1 MENRLADMKR
11 SISRHH
17 AEDRTCQLYTEW
29 GEKLTQMSRDEKE
42 SGVLTEYPR
51 PYLQRESYR
60 SLNGYWD
67 FCLVE
72 GTTLPEADTESHDW
86 QGKILV
92 PFSPESVLS
101 EAGRQLLPTQT
112 LWYHKALPEDFLKE
126 GPADG
131 RLLLHFGAVDFA
143 CCVYVNGVKIPC
155 LERGKWYGNTIS
167 PVPDAKAAIGA
178 FTREKNPGENRKSGL
193 THSGGYT
200 PFTVDITDYL
210 NLACAA
216 DNSIPAADSHVPA
229 AGNHISLAV
238 LDVTDTSYHNR
249 GKQTLKRGGMFYTA
263 QSGIW
268 QSVWLE
274 WVPALYI
281 RSLCAEPDF
290 DRQQVK
296 ISITLND
303 ICVTKNA
310 KIQLFC
316 EGKTTVYTWP
326 RGKSSAVLIYHVDN
340 MRPWTPEEPYLYEY
354 SLRLEV
360 PERKEERESAS
371 EPDGKADG
379 TYRGRAHAPG
389 GICIRDEVRS
399 VFGMR
404 CFTIEKDPK
413 GIPRFYLNHHPY
425 FLNGVLDQGYWPD
438 GLYTAPSDEALLH
451 DIRTMKRCGYNLL
464 RKHVKVECQRWY
476 YHCDR
481 EGMIVWQDM
490 VSGGEPMNM
499 LLVCYLPT
507 GLPQIG
513 TMVPDSLHG
522 LFHRKNKNGRRE
534 WYRETAETI
543 EALKPATSLAVWV
556 AFNEGWGQFDSKKA
570 TTFIRGKDSSRLI
583 VSASG
588 WFDRGAGDFLSEHN
602 YFHALEPRR
611 DKRGRAWVLSEYGG
625 FAHHVD
631 GHSFTDRIYGYRK
644 YDTLEDYRTAVT
656 GLQRE
661 IDALMLQG
669 LSTAVYTQVSDV
681 EEEVNGI
688 MTYDRKICKL

>member
-11 SISRHH
+11 SISKYH
-17 AEDRTCQLYTEW
+17 AEDQTYQLYTDW
-29 GEKLTQMSRDEKE
+29 GEKLTQMSHEEKS

-60 SLNGYWD
+60 SLNGYWEYAIE
-67 FCLVE
+67 E
-72 GTTLPEADTESHDW
+72 GTNLPEADTQNHDW
-86 QGKILV
+86 QGEILV

-101 EAGRQLLPTQT
+101 EVGRQLLPTQT
-112 LWYHKALPEDFLKE
+112 LWYHKTLPEDFLKE
-126 GPADG
+126 GSENG

-143 CCVYVNGVKIPC
+143 CCVYVNGVKVPC
-155 LERGKWYGNTIS
+155 LERGKWYEDTLS
-167 PVPDAKAAIGA
+167 SAMDAAAAARADDTKTKA
-178 FTREKNPGENRKSGL
+178 GESGKSGL

-200 PFTVDITDYL
+200 PFSVDITDYL
-210 NLACAA
+210 V
-216 DNSIPAADSHVPA
+216 SDSLE
-229 AGNHISLAV
+229 GNHISLAV
-238 LDVTDTSYHNR
+238 FDQTDTSYHNR
-249 GKQTLKRGGMFYTA
+249 GKQTLKRGGMFYTG

-274 WVPALYI
+274 WTPALYI
-281 RSLCAEPDF
+281 RSLYAEPDF

-296 ISITLND
+296 ISVTLND
-303 ICVTKNA
+303 ICVTKGA
-310 KIQLFC
+310 KLQLSC
-316 EGKTTVYTWP
+316 EDKTTVYTWP
-326 RGKSSAVLIYHVDN
+326 CGKNSAIIVYHVDK

-354 SLRLEV
+354 
-360 PERKEERESAS
+360 KI
-371 EPDGKADG
+371 
-379 TYRGRAHAPG
+379 T
-389 GICIRDEVRS
+389 ICQDEVS
-399 VFGMR
+399 GVFGMR

-413 GIPRFYLNHHPY
+413 GNPRFYLNHHLY

-438 GLYTAPSDEALLH
+438 GLYTAPSDDALLH

-481 EGMIVWQDM
+481 EGVIVWQDM

-507 GLPQIG
+507 GFPRIG
-513 TMVPDSLHG
+513 TLVPDSLHG

-534 WYRETAETI
+534 WYRETTETI
-543 EALKPATSLAVWV
+543 EALKPVTSLAVWV
-556 AFNEGWGQFDSKKA
+556 AFNEGWGQFDSQKA
-570 TTFIRGKDSSRLI
+570 TAFIRGKDSSRLI

-602 YFHALEPRR
+602 YFHALEPRK

-644 YDTLEDYRTAVT
+644 YDTLEDYQEAIAKLRTET
-656 GLQRE
+656 
-661 IDALMLQG
+661 DALMLQG
-669 LSTAVYTQVSDV
+669 LSGAVYTQVSDV

-688 MTYDRKICKL
+688 MTYDRKICKLS

>member
-17 AEDRTCQLYTEW
+17 AQDRTYQLYTEW
-29 GEKLTQMSRDEKE
+29 GEKLTQMSHEEKAR
-42 SGVLTEYPR
+42 GVLTEYPR
-51 PYLQRESYR
+51 PYLQRDSYC

-67 FCLVE
+67 FGLVE
-72 GTTLPEADTESHDW
+72 GTALPEADRENHDW
-86 QGKILV
+86 QGEILV

-101 EAGRQLLPTQT
+101 EVGRQLLPGQT
-112 LWYHKALPEDFLKE
+112 LWYHRTLPEDFLQE
-126 GPADG
+126 GPENG

-143 CCVYVNGVKIPC
+143 CCVYVNGVRVPC
-155 LERGKWYGNTIS
+155 LERNGSWYENSLSGESVTES
-167 PVPDAKAAIGA
+167 RKAG
-178 FTREKNPGENRKSGL
+178 EKTGL

-210 NLACAA
+210 ASASA
-216 DNSIPAADSHVPA
+216 PDHPVPVSEHHIPVVDNHL
-229 AGNHISLAV
+229 SLAV
-238 LDVTDTSYHNR
+238 LDQTDTSYHNR

-263 QSGIW
+263 ISGIW

-281 RSLCAEPDF
+281 RSLYTQPDF

-296 ISITLND
+296 IFVTLND
-303 ICVTKNA
+303 TCVAKDA
-310 KIQLFC
+310 KIRLFC
-316 EGKTTVYTWP
+316 EEKTAVYSWPCGKN
-326 RGKSSAVLIYHVDN
+326 SAVLVYHVDE
-340 MRPWTPEEPYLYEY
+340 MHPWTPEKPYLYEY
-354 SLRLEV
+354 RLSL
-360 PERKEERESAS
+360 
-371 EPDGKADG
+371 
-379 TYRGRAHAPG
+379 G
-389 GICIRDEVRS
+389 GDEVS
-399 VFGMR
+399 GVFGMR

-413 GIPRFYLNHHPY
+413 GTPRFYLNHHPY

-438 GLYTAPSDEALLH
+438 GLYTAPSDESLLH

-507 GLPQIG
+507 GFPRIG
-513 TMVPDSLHG
+513 TLIPDSLYG

-534 WYRETAETI
+534 WYRETAETMD
-543 EALKPATSLAVWV
+543 ALRPVTSLAVWV
-556 AFNEGWGQFDSKKA
+556 AFNEGWGQFDSRKA
-570 TTFIRGKDSSRLI
+570 TAFIRNRDSSRLI

-602 YFHALEPRR
+602 YFHALEPRK

-644 YDTLEDYRTAVT
+644 YDTLQDYRKAV
-656 GLQRE
+656 GELQTE
-661 IDALMLQG
+661 IEVLMLQG
-669 LSTAVYTQVSDV
+669 LSAAVYTQVSDV

-688 MTYDRKICKL
+688 MTYDRKICKLTHK

>member
-11 SISRHH
+11 SISKHH
-17 AEDRTCQLYTEW
+17 AKDQTYQLYTEW
-29 GEKLTQMSRDEKE
+29 GEKLTQMSHEEKAA
-42 SGVLTEYPR
+42 GVLTEYPR

-67 FCLVE
+67 YDIVE
-72 GTTLPEADTESHDW
+72 GTTLPETDTESHDW
-86 QGKILV
+86 QGEILV

-101 EAGRQLLPTQT
+101 EVGRQLLPTQT
-112 LWYHKALPEDFLKE
+112 LWYHKTLPENFLKE
-126 GPADG
+126 GPAGG

-143 CCVYVNGVKIPC
+143 CCVYVNGVKVPC
-155 LERGKWYGNTIS
+155 LERGKWYE
-167 PVPDAKAAIGA
+167 D
-178 FTREKNPGENRKSGL
+178 GL

-200 PFTVDITDYL
+200 PFTVDITDHL
-210 NLACAA
+210 IS
-216 DNSIPAADSHVPA
+216 DSAADSHVPA
-229 AGNHISLAV
+229 PGNHISLAV
-238 LDVTDTSYHNR
+238 LDATDTSYHNR

-274 WVPALYI
+274 WVPAIYI
-281 RSLCAEPDF
+281 RTLYAEPDF

-296 ISITLND
+296 ISVTLND
-303 ICVTKNA
+303 MRVTKNTR
-310 KIQLFC
+310 IRLSC
-316 EGKTTVYTWP
+316 EEKTTVYTWP
-326 RGKSSAVLIYHVDN
+326 CGKSSAVLIYHVDN

-360 PERKEERESAS
+360 PEREEECGSMS

-379 TYRGRAHAPG
+379 TYHGRAHTPG
-389 GICIRDEVRS
+389 GIRLCDEVRS

-451 DIRTMKRCGYNLL
+451 DIRTMKHCGYNLL

-513 TMVPDSLHG
+513 TMVPDSMHG

-543 EALKPATSLAVWV
+543 EALKPVTSLAVWV
-556 AFNEGWGQFDSKKA
+556 AFNEGWGQFDSQKA
-570 TTFIRGKDSSRLI
+570 TAFIRDKDPSRLI

-656 GLQRE
+656 GLWTE
-661 IDALMLQG
+661 IEVLVLQG
-669 LSTAVYTQVSDV
+669 LSAAVYTQVSDV

>member
-17 AEDRTCQLYTEW
+17 AEDRTYQLFTEW
-29 GEKLTQMSRDEKE
+29 GEKLTQMPHEEKAQ
-42 SGVLTEYPR
+42 GVLTEYPR
-51 PYLQRESYR
+51 PYMQRESYR

-67 FCLVE
+67 YAIEE
-72 GTTLPEADTESHDW
+72 GTFLPESDTGNHDW
-86 QGKILV
+86 QGEILV

-101 EAGRQLLPTQT
+101 EVERQLLPSQT
-112 LWYHKALPEDFLKE
+112 LWYHKVLPEDFLE
-126 GPADG
+126 EAPQNG

-143 CCVYVNGVKIPC
+143 CCVYVNGVKVQS
-155 LERGKWYGNTIS
+155 LENGGKWYEN
-167 PVPDAKAAIGA
+167 PVAGVSAREAGGA
-178 FTREKNPGENRKSGL
+178 GCESGL

-200 PFTVDITDYL
+200 PFTVDITDCL
-210 NLACAA
+210 LPGQR
-216 DNSIPAADSHVPA
+216 D
-229 AGNHISLAV
+229 NHISLAV
-238 LDVTDTSYHNR
+238 LDASDTSYHNR

-281 RSLCAEPDF
+281 RSVSAEPDF
-290 DRQQVK
+290 DRRQVK
-296 ISITLND
+296 ISIAIND
-303 ICVTKNA
+303 TRAMKTPEKEI
-310 KIQLFC
+310 KIRLSC
-316 EGKTTVYTWP
+316 EDRTTVYTWP
-326 RGKSSAVLIYHVDN
+326 RGKSSAVLIYPVEK

-354 SLRLEV
+354 KLILECAEGQSGPLRMAET
-360 PERKEERESAS
+360 EGGAF
-371 EPDGKADG
+371 GK
-379 TYRGRAHAPG
+379 TVSPRG
-389 GICIRDEVRS
+389 RDEVRGI
-399 VFGMR
+399 FGMR
-404 CFTIEKDPK
+404 CFTIEKDAK
-413 GIPRFYLNHHPY
+413 GTPRFCLNHRPY

-438 GLYTAPSDEALLH
+438 GLYTAPSEEALLR
-451 DIRTMKRCGYNLL
+451 DIRTMKQCGYNLL
-464 RKHVKVECQRWY
+464 RKHIKVECQRWY

-490 VSGGEPMNM
+490 VNGGEPMNM

-507 GLPQIG
+507 GFPGIG
-513 TMVPDSLHG
+513 KLIPDSLHG

-543 EALKPATSLAVWV
+543 EALRPVTSLAVWV
-556 AFNEGWGQFDSKKA
+556 AFNEGWGQFDSRKA
-570 TTFIRGKDSSRLI
+570 TAFIRGKDPCRLI

-602 YFHALEPRR
+602 YFHRLEARQ

-625 FAHHVD
+625 FAHHVK

-644 YDTLEDYRTAVT
+644 YDTQEDYRKAVRK
-656 GLQRE
+656 LKAE
-661 IDALMLQG
+661 IDALWLQG
-669 LSTAVYTQVSDV
+669 LSAAVYTQVSDV

-688 MTYDRKICKL
+688 MTYDRKVCKLL

>member
-11 SISRHH
+11 SISKHH
-17 AEDRTCQLYTEW
+17 AEDQTYQLYTEW
-29 GEKLTQMSRDEKE
+29 GEKLTKMSHEEK
-42 SGVLTEYPR
+42 SAGVLTEYPR
-51 PYLQRESYR
+51 PYLRRASYR
-60 SLNGYWD
+60 SLNGYWNYAIE
-67 FCLVE
+67 E
-72 GTTLPEADTESHDW
+72 GTALPEADTESRDW
-86 QGKILV
+86 QGEILV
-92 PFSPESVLS
+92 PFSPESALS
-101 EAGRQLLPTQT
+101 EVGRQLLPTQT
-112 LWYHKALPEDFLKE
+112 LWYHKVLPEDFLRE
-126 GPADG
+126 GPENG

-143 CCVYVNGVKIPC
+143 CCVYVNGVKVPC
-155 LERGKWYGNTIS
+155 LERGKWYEG
-167 PVPDAKAAIGA
+167 
-178 FTREKNPGENRKSGL
+178 GL

-210 NLACAA
+210 
-216 DNSIPAADSHVPA
+216 A

-238 LDVTDTSYHNR
+238 LDATDTSYHNR

-281 RSLCAEPDF
+281 QSLYAEPDF
-290 DRQQVK
+290 DRQMVK
-296 ISITLND
+296 IYVTLND
-303 ICVTKNA
+303 ACDA
-310 KIQLFC
+310 KKAKLRLSC
-316 EGKTTVYTWP
+316 EDKTTVYSWP
-326 RGKSSAVLIYHVDN
+326 CGKSSAVFIYRVDK

-354 SLRLEV
+354 RLTLDQDGKRKEAGKLRLT
-360 PERKEERESAS
+360 
-371 EPDGKADG
+371 ADD
-379 TYRGRAHAPG
+379 AEKLN
-389 GICIRDEVRS
+389 CDEVSS

-404 CFTIEKDPK
+404 CFTIEKDTK
-413 GIPRFYLNHHPY
+413 GTPRFYLNHHPY

-476 YHCDR
+476 YHCDQ

-513 TMVPDSLHG
+513 TMVPDSLYG

-543 EALKPATSLAVWV
+543 EAMRPAASLAVWV

-570 TTFIRGKDSSRLI
+570 TAFIRGKDASRLI

-588 WFDRGAGDFLSEHN
+588 WFDRGTGDFLSEHN
-602 YFHALEPRR
+602 YFHALEPRK

-631 GHSFTDRIYGYRK
+631 GHSFTNRIYGYRK
-644 YDTLEDYRTAVT
+644 YDSLEDYRKAVT
-656 GLQRE
+656 GLKDE

-669 LSTAVYTQVSDV
+669 LSAAVYTQVSDV

-688 MTYDRKICKL
+688 MTYDRKICKLL

>member
-11 SISRHH
+11 SISKHH
-17 AEDRTCQLYTEW
+17 AKDQTYQLYTEW
-29 GEKLTQMSRDEKE
+29 GEELTRMSYKEKAA
-42 SGVLTEYPR
+42 GVLTEYPR

-67 FCLVE
+67 FCFVE
-72 GTTLPEADTESHDW
+72 GTTLPEADTQKHDW
-86 QGKILV
+86 QGEILV

-101 EAGRQLLPTQT
+101 EAARQLLPTQT
-112 LWYHKALPEDFLKE
+112 LWYHKTLPADFLKE
-126 GPADG
+126 DSAGG

-143 CCVYVNGVKIPC
+143 CCVYVNGVKVPC
-155 LERGKWYGNTIS
+155 LERGKWYE
-167 PVPDAKAAIGA
+167 D
-178 FTREKNPGENRKSGL
+178 GL

-200 PFTVDITDYL
+200 SFAVDITDYL
-210 NLACAA
+210 VSDSAA
-216 DNSIPAADSHVPA
+216 DNRVPA
-229 AGNHISLAV
+229 SGSDISTVGNHISLAV
-238 LDVTDTSYHNR
+238 LDASDTSYHNR

-281 RSLCAEPDF
+281 CALCAEPDF

-296 ISITLND
+296 ISVTLND
-303 ICVTKNA
+303 TCVMKGVKLRLA
-310 KIQLFC
+310 C
-316 EGKTTVYTWP
+316 EGKTTVYSWP
-326 RGKSSAVLIYHVDN
+326 CGKRSAVFIYHVDKMN
-340 MRPWTPEEPYLYEY
+340 PWTPEEPYLYEY
-354 SLRLEV
+354 
-360 PERKEERESAS
+360 KIQI
-371 EPDGKADG
+371 
-379 TYRGRAHAPG
+379 HH
-389 GICIRDEVRS
+389 DEVRS

-451 DIRTMKRCGYNLL
+451 DIRAMKHCGYNLL

-490 VSGGEPMNM
+490 VSGGDPMNM

-507 GLPQIG
+507 GFPRIG
-513 TMVPDSLHG
+513 TMVPDSLYG

-556 AFNEGWGQFDSKKA
+556 AFNEGWGQFDSKRA
-570 TTFIRGKDSSRLI
+570 TAFIRGKDSSRLI

-602 YFHALEPRR
+602 YFHALEPRK

-644 YDTLEDYRTAVT
+644 YDTLKDYREAIAKLRNET
-656 GLQRE
+656 
-661 IDALMLQG
+661 DALMLQG
-669 LSTAVYTQVSDV
+669 LSAAVYTQVSDV

-688 MTYDRKICKL
+688 MTYDRKVCKLYS

>member
-11 SISRHH
+11 SISKHH
-17 AEDRTCQLYTEW
+17 AKDQTYQLYTEW
-29 GEKLTQMSRDEKE
+29 GEKLTRMSHEEKAA
-42 SGVLTEYPR
+42 GVLTEYPR

-67 FCLVE
+67 YSIVE
-72 GTTLPEADTESHDW
+72 GTTLPETDVEKHDW
-86 QGKILV
+86 QGEILV

-101 EAGRQLLPTQT
+101 GVGRQLLPTQT
-112 LWYHKALPEDFLKE
+112 LWYHKTLPEDFIKE
-126 GPADG
+126 GPASG

-143 CCVYVNGVKIPC
+143 CCVYVNGVKVPC
-155 LERGKWYGNTIS
+155 MGQGQAN
-167 PVPDAKAAIGA
+167 
-178 FTREKNPGENRKSGL
+178 L

-200 PFTVDITDYL
+200 PFTVDIMDCL
-210 NLACAA
+210 ISDSAA
-216 DNSIPAADSHVPA
+216 DNSVLAAGIGNPAVDNRVPA

-238 LDVTDTSYHNR
+238 LDATDTSYHNR

-281 RSLCAEPDF
+281 RSLSAEPDF

-296 ISITLND
+296 ISVTLND
-303 ICVTKNA
+303 TCVIKDTK
-310 KIQLFC
+310 IRLSC

-326 RGKSSAVLIYHVDN
+326 CGKSSAVLVYHVDQ
-340 MRPWTPEEPYLYEY
+340 MHPWTPEEPYLYEY
-354 SLRLEV
+354 
-360 PERKEERESAS
+360 KIQIQ
-371 EPDGKADG
+371 
-379 TYRGRAHAPG
+379 H
-389 GICIRDEVRS
+389 DEVSS

-404 CFTIEKDPK
+404 CFTIEQDPK
-413 GIPRFYLNHHPY
+413 GMPRFYLNHHPY

-451 DIRTMKRCGYNLL
+451 DIRTMKRCGCNLL

-507 GLPQIG
+507 GFPQIG

-543 EALKPATSLAVWV
+543 EALKPVTSLAVWV

-570 TTFIRGKDSSRLI
+570 TAFIRGKDPSRLI

-625 FAHHVD
+625 FAHHVS

-656 GLQRE
+656 GLRTE
-661 IDALMLQG
+661 IEALVLQG
-669 LSTAVYTQVSDV
+669 LSAAVYTQVSDV

-688 MTYDRKICKL
+688 MTYDRRICKL

>member
-11 SISRHH
+11 SISKHH
-17 AEDRTCQLYTEW
+17 AEDQTDQLYTDW
-29 GEKLTQMSRDEKE
+29 GEKLTQMSHDEKAA
-42 SGVLTEYPR
+42 GVLTEYPR

-60 SLNGYWD
+60 SLNGYWEYAIE
-67 FCLVE
+67 E
-72 GTTLPEADTESHDW
+72 GTNLPEADTQNHDW
-86 QGKILV
+86 QGEILV

-101 EAGRQLLPTQT
+101 EVGRQLLPTQT
-112 LWYHKALPEDFLKE
+112 LWYHKTLPEDFLKE
-126 GPADG
+126 GPENG

-143 CCVYVNGVKIPC
+143 CCVYVNGVKVPC
-155 LERGKWYGNTIS
+155 LERGKWYE
-167 PVPDAKAAIGA
+167 D
-178 FTREKNPGENRKSGL
+178 GL
-193 THSGGYT
+193 SHSGGYT

-210 NLACAA
+210 SL
-216 DNSIPAADSHVPA
+216 DSAP
-229 AGNHISLAV
+229 GNHISLAV
-238 LDVTDTSYHNR
+238 LDKTDTSYHNR

-281 RSLCAEPDF
+281 RSLYAEPDF
-290 DRQQVK
+290 DRRQVK
-296 ISITLND
+296 ISVTLND
-303 ICVTKNA
+303 ACVTKDT
-310 KIQLFC
+310 KLRLFC
-316 EGKTTVYTWP
+316 EEKTTVYTWP
-326 RGKSSAVLIYHVDN
+326 CGKSSAVFIYHVDK
-340 MRPWTPEEPYLYEY
+340 MHPWTPEEPYLYEY
-354 SLRLEV
+354 
-360 PERKEERESAS
+360 KI
-371 EPDGKADG
+371 
-379 TYRGRAHAPG
+379 T
-389 GICIRDEVRS
+389 ICQDEVSS

-413 GIPRFYLNHHPY
+413 GNPRFYLNHHPY

-451 DIRTMKRCGYNLL
+451 DIRTMKHCGYNLL

-507 GLPQIG
+507 GFPRIG
-513 TMVPDSLHG
+513 TLVPDSLYG

-534 WYRETAETI
+534 WLRETAETI
-543 EALKPATSLAVWV
+543 EALKPVTSLAVWV
-556 AFNEGWGQFDSKKA
+556 AFNEGWGQFDSQKA
-570 TTFIRGKDSSRLI
+570 TAFIRGKDPSRLI

-602 YFHALEPRR
+602 YFHALEPRK

-644 YDTLEDYRTAVT
+644 YDTLEDYRKAVSE
-656 GLQRE
+656 LQTE
-661 IDALMLQG
+661 IDALALQG
-669 LSTAVYTQVSDV
+669 LSAAVYTQVSDV

-688 MTYDRKICKL
+688 MTYDRKVCKLP